1 MSLRGG
7 AVLWK
12 LEDPT
17 FFSFLLVD
25 SQEETQQ
32 SMHSNYKSQEL

>member
-7 AVLWK
+7 AVLRK

-17 FFSFLLVD
+17 FFIIFFLD